1 MAQNDQGLL
10 RPDLWELLLPA
21 IKAAQQAGREF
32 AVGNAYVPRQPLV
45 AYQQNDA
52 GWPQVTKDTP
62 GFGTRSDLIDWSELF
77 DVTENRFTR
86 ILVAKVSPLA
96 EAMQEISRSAME
108 DPELLRGVS
117 ILAPLMTDDDEAKV
131 RGQAESEIARHLVG
145 AILNRAD
152 ALDAETDDELR
163 LIYQQLERARFAKE
177 LSGDIVVPL
186 VAVAFVSHD
195 PVQID
200 GSVWIE
206 RLTEADH
213 RVRAL
218 NWLQQDELSPWVA
231 AGATH
236 AVVVRGVT
244 FPNTLR
250 DLNEHIP
257 FALFEDEVRNTIEAV
272 HIVTEK
278 ATGYAQVLV
287 RPDGW
292 AASWMQDLPPLWQ
305 AWRGRAYPDVLS
317 GRQWANEMTPIDAA
331 QTADIA
337 RIAKSLK
344 AAPKNVQM
352 AARRLRRTTFRDSAE
367 DQVLDV
373 AIGIEALVGKE
384 VDALTHRMAQRAAIA
399 LARRIPAGATYNLL
413 KQFYNIRSAIAHG
426 SEPKSWT
433 VKLGDD
439 KLNGVQI
446 GMFLLRELLQNRLLG
461 DDPWDAGSLDER
473 MLKSFGQPAD
483 DDEGDEQ
490 EA

>member
-1 MAQNDQGLL
+1 MAKDDQGLL

-21 IKAAQQAGREF
+21 IKAARQAGRDF
-32 AVGNAYVPRQPLV
+32 AAGNSFVPRQPLV
-45 AYQQNDA
+45 AYWQNDA

-62 GFGTRSDLIDWSELF
+62 GLGVKSDLIDWSELF
-77 DVTENRFTR
+77 DVNDNRFTR
-86 ILVAKVSPLA
+86 VLVANVPSLA
-96 EAMQEISRSAME
+96 EALQEISRRALE
-108 DPELLRGVS
+108 DPELLLGVS
-117 ILAPLMTDDDEAKV
+117 ILAPLMTGRDEAEV
-131 RGQAESEIARHLVG
+131 RGQAEFEIARRLVG
-145 AILNRAD
+145 TILNRAD
-152 ALDAETDDELR
+152 ALGAETDDELR
-163 LIYQQLERARFAKE
+163 AIYQQLEPARFAKE

-186 VAVAFVSHD
+186 VAVSFESND

-200 GSVWIE
+200 GDVWIE

-218 NWLQQDELSPWVA
+218 NWLQQDGVSPWVA

-244 FPNTLR
+244 IPNTLR
-250 DLNEHIP
+250 FLNEHIP
-257 FALFEDEVRNTIEAV
+257 FELFEDTVRNTTEAV
-272 HIVTEK
+272 RIVTEK

-292 AASWMQDLPPLWQ
+292 APEWMQDLPPLWP
-305 AWRGRAYPDVLS
+305 AWSGRAYPDILN
-317 GRQWANEMTPIDAA
+317 GRQWANEMAPIDAG
-331 QTADIA
+331 QTADVT
-337 RIAKSLK
+337 RIAKALK

-399 LARRIPAGATYNLL
+399 LAHRIPAAATYNLL

-433 VKLGDD
+433 VKLGHDE
-439 KLNGVQI
+439 LNGVQI
-446 GMFLLRELLQNRLLG
+446 GMFLLRELLQTRLLG

-473 MLKSFGQPAD
+473 MLESFGRTPD
-483 DDEGDEQ
+483 DDEVDEQ